1 MSAHERDRLVSDLR
15 VFSAAGVERAAWGWD
30 QHGERQRERFHSAER
45 SALHAIEQGDRGE
58 QWDDFRKSIFDMT
71 EGGRALVSWQYE
83 HGPVGHKAERAAFG
97 AALGCSRA
105 SSSRIPSTSR
115 SLPRWPKRC
124 RGCSR
129 RHLLVPTGIPP
140 PKRQILP
147 VARGLRR
154 GHG

>member
-15 VFSAAGVERAAWGWD
+15 VFSAAGVERATWGWD

-97 AALGCSRA
+97 AALGLFAREL
-105 SSSRIPSTSR
+105 IPHAEYVALVAAMAEA
-115 SLPRWPKRC
+115 LPW
-124 RGCSR
+124 
-129 RHLLVPTGIPP
+129 LLPETPP
-140 PKRQILP
+140 RPYGDT
-147 VARGLRR
+147 AA
-154 GHG
+154 

>member
-45 SALHAIEQGDRGE
+45 TALHAIEQGDRGE

-71 EGGRALVSWQYE
+71 EGSRALVSWQYE

-97 AALGCSRA
+97 AALGLFAREL
-105 SSSRIPSTSR
+105 IPHAEYVALVAAMAEA
-115 SLPRWPKRC
+115 LPW
-124 RGCSR
+124 
-129 RHLLVPTGIPP
+129 LLPETPP
-140 PKRQILP
+140 RPYGDT
-147 VARGLRR
+147 AA
-154 GHG
+154 

>member
-45 SALHAIEQGDRGE
+45 TALHAIEQGDRGE

-71 EGGRALVSWQYE
+71 EGGGALVSWQYD

-97 AALGCSRA
+97 AALGLFAREL
-105 SSSRIPSTSR
+105 IPHAEYVALVAAMAEA
-115 SLPRWPKRC
+115 LPW
-124 RGCSR
+124 
-129 RHLLVPTGIPP
+129 LLPETPP
-140 PKRQILP
+140 RPYGDT
-147 VARGLRR
+147 AA
-154 GHG
+154 

>member
-97 AALGCSRA
+97 AALGLFAREL
-105 SSSRIPSTSR
+105 IPHAEYVALVAAMAEA
-115 SLPRWPKRC
+115 LPW
-124 RGCSR
+124 
-129 RHLLVPTGIPP
+129 LLPETPP
-140 PKRQILP
+140 RPYGDT
-147 VARGLRR
+147 AA
-154 GHG
+154 

>member
-45 SALHAIEQGDRGE
+45 TALHAIEQGDRGE

-71 EGGRALVSWQYE
+71 EGGGALVSWQYE

-97 AALGCSRA
+97 AALGLFAREL
-105 SSSRIPSTSR
+105 IPHAEYVALVAAMAEA
-115 SLPRWPKRC
+115 LPW
-124 RGCSR
+124 
-129 RHLLVPTGIPP
+129 LLPETPP
-140 PKRQILP
+140 RPYGDT
-147 VARGLRR
+147 AA
-154 GHG
+154 